1 MRGVRRLQLRRPNAI
16 VFCLA
21 GEGPEAMTLAE
32 VICQLVVKGAELGEL
47 EEYEIPDRD
56 AIAAGAVN
64 PPRLKRRGF
73 RREWLE
79 RLSVAIERD
88 AISRLSAQDI
98 VFRLLQPRP

>member
-1 MRGVRRLQLRRPNAI
+1 MQQRVNAI
-16 VFCLA
+16 VRCLA
-21 GEGPEAMTLAE
+21 AEGPEAIALAE

-56 AIAAGAVN
+56 AAAAGVVD

-79 RLSVAIERD
+79 RLGVAIERD
-88 AISRLSAQDI
+88 AFLRMSAGDI
-98 VFRLLQPRP
+98 VDRLLQPRP

>member
-1 MRGVRRLQLRRPNAI
+1 MAPANGIVR
-16 VFCLA
+16 CLA
-21 GEGPEAMTLAE
+21 AEGPEAMALAE

-56 AIAAGAVN
+56 ALAAGVVD

-79 RLSVAIERD
+79 RLDVAIERD
-88 AISRLSAQDI
+88 AFLRMSTRDI
-98 VFRLLQPRP
+98 VDRLLQPRL

>member
-1 MRGVRRLQLRRPNAI
+1 MTSAAI
-16 VFCLA
+16 ARCLA
-21 GEGPEAMTLAE
+21 AEGPEAMTLAE

-56 AIAAGAVN
+56 AIAAGVVD

-79 RLSVAIERD
+79 RLGVAIELE
-88 AISRLSAQDI
+88 AISALSADKI
-98 VFRLLQPRP
+98 VERLLQPRS